1 LSERDIPSSGTPS
14 LDTDEGSASAMGKLD
29 ELKAIQSEIADTKRP
44 ARKHPEG
51 WEPGI
56 TWNGNEGTVTT
67 SGLPLNEAADWSAVL
82 KVWGLD
88 PDHFEVVEPI
98 LFNVWGNPEGVPNRQ
113 WKGKVIRKTVER
125 GVDLNELIDE
135 IKKHKPSKVATFE
148 GDTALVVAI
157 SDLQVGKGEGGGS
170 EGIVRRFLAGIDEV
184 EHRWKEL
191 TKTGRKLDRLVVL
204 GLGDLI
210 ESCDGHYAMQTY
222 QNDLDRREQVKVVR
236 RLLVKAI
243 TSWAKFAPKV
253 IVAAVPGNHGENRRA
268 GKAYTT
274 FSDNDDVA
282 VVEQVAEICAA
293 NPEVYGHVSFFLP
306 QDELTLT
313 IDVHGTILGLAHG
326 HQARRGGAV
335 SAAKI
340 KAWWK
345 DQAYGMQ
352 RVADATILVTGHY
365 HHLSVLTEGIRTHIQ
380 APSLDGGSQWFT
392 ETAGVQSA
400 PGLVTFTISS
410 RGWDDLRVLPCLSE
424 PA

>member
-1 LSERDIPSSGTPS
+1 MPATG
-14 LDTDEGSASAMGKLD
+14 EGSVRAVSELD
-29 ELKAIQSEIADTKRP
+29 ELKAIQSERSDAKRP
-44 ARKHPEG
+44 KRQHPEG

-67 SGLPLNEAADWSAVL
+67 SGGPLDQAADWSAVL

-113 WKGKVIRKTVER
+113 WKGKVVRKSVER
-125 GVDLNELIDE
+125 GVDLNDLIDE
-135 IKKHKPSKVATFE
+135 IKKHKPGKVTTFD
-148 GDTALVVAI
+148 GDTALVVGI
-157 SDLQVGKGEGGGS
+157 SDLQMGKGEGGGS
-170 EGIVRRFLAGIDEV
+170 EGIVSRFLAGINEV
-184 EHRWKEL
+184 ENRWREL
-191 TKTGRKLDRLVVL
+191 VKTGRKLDRLVVL

-210 ESCDGHYAMQTY
+210 ESCDGHYAMQTF

-236 RLLVKAI
+236 RLLVKAL
-243 TSWAKFAPKV
+243 TSWAKIAPRV
-253 IVAAVPGNHGENRRA
+253 VVASVPGNHGENRRN

-282 VVEQVAEICAA
+282 VFEQVAEILAA
-293 NPEVYGHVSFFLP
+293 NPDVYGNVTFMFP

-313 IDVHGTILGLAHG
+313 MDVHGTILGLAHG

-400 PGLVTFTISS
+400 PGLLTFTISG
-410 RGWDDLRVLPCLSE
+410 RGWDDLRVLPCEVS
-424 PA
+424 A

>member
-1 LSERDIPSSGTPS
+1 MRAVSE
-14 LDTDEGSASAMGKLD
+14 LD
-29 ELKAIQSEIADTKRP
+29 ELKAIQSERSDAKRP
-44 ARKHPEG
+44 KRQHPEG

-67 SGLPLNEAADWSAVL
+67 SGGPLDQAADWSAVL

-113 WKGKVIRKTVER
+113 WKGKVVRKSVER
-125 GVDLNELIDE
+125 GVDLNDLIDE
-135 IKKHKPSKVATFE
+135 IKKHKPGKVTTFD
-148 GDTALVVAI
+148 GDTALVVGI
-157 SDLQVGKGEGGGS
+157 SDLQMGKGEGGGS
-170 EGIVRRFLAGIDEV
+170 EGIVSRFLAGINEV
-184 EHRWKEL
+184 ENRWREL
-191 TKTGRKLDRLVVL
+191 VKTGRKLDRLVVL

-210 ESCDGHYAMQTY
+210 ESCDGHYAMQTF

-236 RLLVKAI
+236 RLLVKAL
-243 TSWAKFAPKV
+243 TSWAKIAPRV
-253 IVAAVPGNHGENRRA
+253 VVASVPGNHGENRRN

-282 VVEQVAEICAA
+282 VFEQVAEILAA
-293 NPEVYGHVSFFLP
+293 NPDVYGNVTFMFP

-313 IDVHGTILGLAHG
+313 MDVHGTILGLAHG

-400 PGLVTFTISS
+400 PGLLTFTISG
-410 RGWDDLRVLPCLSE
+410 RGWDDLRVLPCEVS
-424 PA
+424 A

>member
-1 LSERDIPSSGTPS
+1 VSE
-14 LDTDEGSASAMGKLD
+14 LD
-29 ELKAIQSEIADTKRP
+29 ELKAIQSERSDAKRP
-44 ARKHPEG
+44 KRQHPEG

-67 SGLPLNEAADWSAVL
+67 SGGPLDQAADWSAVL

-113 WKGKVIRKTVER
+113 WKGKVVRKSVER
-125 GVDLNELIDE
+125 GVDLNDLIDE
-135 IKKHKPSKVATFE
+135 IKKHKPGKVTTFD
-148 GDTALVVAI
+148 GDTALVVGI
-157 SDLQVGKGEGGGS
+157 SDLQMGKGEGGGS
-170 EGIVRRFLAGIDEV
+170 EGIVSRFLAGINEV
-184 EHRWKEL
+184 ENRWREL
-191 TKTGRKLDRLVVL
+191 VKTGRKLDRLVVL

-210 ESCDGHYAMQTY
+210 ESCDGHYAMQTF

-236 RLLVKAI
+236 RLLVKAL
-243 TSWAKFAPKV
+243 TSWAKIAPRV
-253 IVAAVPGNHGENRRA
+253 VVASVPGNHGENRRN

-282 VVEQVAEICAA
+282 VFEQVAEILAA
-293 NPEVYGHVSFFLP
+293 NPDVYGNVTFMFP

-313 IDVHGTILGLAHG
+313 MDVHGTILGLAHG

-400 PGLVTFTISS
+400 PGLLTFTISG
-410 RGWDDLRVLPCLSE
+410 RGWDDLRVLPCEVS
-424 PA
+424 A

>member
-1 LSERDIPSSGTPS
+1 MPATG
-14 LDTDEGSASAMGKLD
+14 EGSVRAVSELD
-29 ELKAIQSEIADTKRP
+29 ELKAIQSERSDAKRP
-44 ARKHPEG
+44 KRQHPEG

-67 SGLPLNEAADWSAVL
+67 SGGPLDQAADWSAVL

-113 WKGKVIRKTVER
+113 WKGKVVRKSVER
-125 GVDLNELIDE
+125 GVELNDLIDE
-135 IKKHKPSKVATFE
+135 IKKHKPGKVTTFD
-148 GDTALVVAI
+148 GDTALVVGI
-157 SDLQVGKGEGGGS
+157 SDLQMGKGEGGGS
-170 EGIVRRFLAGIDEV
+170 EGIVSRFLAGINEV
-184 EHRWKEL
+184 ENRWREL
-191 TKTGRKLDRLVVL
+191 VKTGRKLDRLVVL

-210 ESCDGHYAMQTY
+210 ESCDGHYAMQTF

-236 RLLVKAI
+236 RLLVKAL
-243 TSWAKFAPKV
+243 TSWAKIAPRV
-253 IVAAVPGNHGENRRA
+253 VVASVPGNHGENRRN

-282 VVEQVAEICAA
+282 VFEQVAEILAA
-293 NPEVYGHVSFFLP
+293 NPDVYGNVTFMFP

-313 IDVHGTILGLAHG
+313 MDVHGTILGLAHG

-400 PGLVTFTISS
+400 PGLLTFTISG
-410 RGWDDLRVLPCLSE
+410 RGWDDLRVLPCEVS
-424 PA
+424 A

>member
-1 LSERDIPSSGTPS
+1 MPA
-14 LDTDEGSASAMGKLD
+14 TDEGSVPAMSELD
-29 ELKAIQSEIADTKRP
+29 ELKAIQSEISETKRP
-44 ARKHPEG
+44 VRKHPEG

-67 SGLPLNEAADWSAVL
+67 TGMPAENAPDWDAVL

-88 PDHFEVVEPI
+88 PANFEVVEPV
-98 LFNVWGNPEGVPNRQ
+98 LFNVWGDTLGVLNRQ
-113 WKGKVIRKTVER
+113 WKGKVVRKSAER
-125 GVDLNELIDE
+125 GVDLNDLIDE
-135 IKKHKPSKVATFE
+135 IKKHKAGKVVTFD
-148 GDTALVVAI
+148 GDTALVIGI
-157 SDLQVGKGEGGGS
+157 SDLQMGKGEGGGS
-170 EGIVRRFLAGIDEV
+170 EGIVRRFLAGINEV

-191 TKTGRKLDRLVVL
+191 IKTGRKLDRLVVL

-210 ESCDGHYAMQTY
+210 ESCDGHYAMQTF

-236 RLLVKAI
+236 RLLVKAL
-243 TSWAKFAPKV
+243 TSWSKFAPK
-253 IVAAVPGNHGENRRA
+253 IVVASVPGNHGENRRN
-268 GKAYTT
+268 GKAYTS

-282 VVEQVAEICAA
+282 VFEQVAEILAA
-293 NPEVYGHVSFFLP
+293 NPEAYGHVTFMFP

-313 IDVHGTILGLAHG
+313 LDVHGTILGLAHG
-326 HQARRGGAV
+326 HQARRGGGV

-352 RVADATILVTGHY
+352 KVADATILVTGHY

-392 ETAGVQSA
+392 ETAGVKSA
-400 PGLVTFTISS
+400 PGLVTFTINKL
-410 RGWDDLRVLPCLSE
+410 GWDDLRVLPCLTE
-424 PA
+424 NA

>member
-1 LSERDIPSSGTPS
+1 MQSSGTLS

-56 TWNGNEGTVTT
+56 TWNGNEGTITT
-67 SGLPLNEAADWSAVL
+67 AGGPLDQAADWSAVL

-113 WKGKVIRKTVER
+113 WKGKVIRKSVER

-135 IKKHKPSKVATFE
+135 IKKHKTGKALEFA
-148 GDTALVVAI
+148 GDTALVVGIA
-157 SDLQVGKGEGGGS
+157 DLQMGKGEGGGS
-170 EGIVRRFLAGIDEV
+170 EGTVRRFLAAIDEV

-191 TKTGRKLDRLVVL
+191 VKTGRKLDRLVVL

-236 RLLVKAI
+236 RLLVKAL
-243 TSWAKFAPKV
+243 TSWAKFAPRV
-253 IVAAVPGNHGENRRA
+253 VVAAVPGNHGENRKN

-282 VVEQVAEICAA
+282 VFEQVAEIVGA
-293 NPEVYGHVSFFLP
+293 NPGAYGHVSFFFP

-313 IDVHGTILGLAHG
+313 LNVHGTILGLAHG

-352 RVADATILVTGHY
+352 KVADATVLVTGHY

-400 PGLVTFTISS
+400 PGLLTFTVSS
-410 RGWDDLRVLPCLSE
+410 RGWDDLRVLPCVSE

>member
-1 LSERDIPSSGTPS
+1 MPATG
-14 LDTDEGSASAMGKLD
+14 EGSVRAVSELD
-29 ELKAIQSEIADTKRP
+29 ELKAIQSERSDAKRP
-44 ARKHPEG
+44 KRQHPEG

-67 SGLPLNEAADWSAVL
+67 SGGPLDQAADWSAVL

-113 WKGKVIRKTVER
+113 RKGKVVRKSVER
-125 GVDLNELIDE
+125 GVDLNDLIDE
-135 IKKHKPSKVATFE
+135 IKKHKPGKVTTFD
-148 GDTALVVAI
+148 GDTALVVGI
-157 SDLQVGKGEGGGS
+157 SDLQMGKGEGGGS
-170 EGIVRRFLAGIDEV
+170 EGIVSRFLAGINEV
-184 EHRWKEL
+184 ENRWREL
-191 TKTGRKLDRLVVL
+191 VKTGRKLDRLVVL

-210 ESCDGHYAMQTY
+210 ESCDGHYAMQTF

-236 RLLVKAI
+236 RLLVKAL
-243 TSWAKFAPKV
+243 TSWAKIAPRV
-253 IVAAVPGNHGENRRA
+253 VVASVPGNHGENRRN

-282 VVEQVAEICAA
+282 VFEQVAEILAA
-293 NPEVYGHVSFFLP
+293 NPDVYGNVTFMFP

-313 IDVHGTILGLAHG
+313 MDVHGTILGLAHG

-400 PGLVTFTISS
+400 PGLLTFTISG
-410 RGWDDLRVLPCLSE
+410 RGWDDLRVLPCEVS
-424 PA
+424 A

>member
-1 LSERDIPSSGTPS
+1 M
-14 LDTDEGSASAMGKLD
+14 SAVSDLD
-29 ELKAIQSEIADTKRP
+29 ELKAIQSERLDAKRP
-44 ARKHPEG
+44 KRQHPEG

-67 SGLPLNEAADWSAVL
+67 SGGPLDQAADWSAVL

-113 WKGKVIRKTVER
+113 WKGKVVRKSVER
-125 GVDLNELIDE
+125 GVDLNDLIDE
-135 IKKHKPSKVATFE
+135 IKKHKPGKVTTFD
-148 GDTALVVAI
+148 GDTALVVGI
-157 SDLQVGKGEGGGS
+157 SDLQMGKGEGGGS
-170 EGIVRRFLAGIDEV
+170 EGIVSRFLAGINEV
-184 EHRWKEL
+184 ENRWKEL
-191 TKTGRKLDRLVVL
+191 VKTGRKLDRLVVL

-210 ESCDGHYAMQTY
+210 ESCDGHYAMQTF

-236 RLLVKAI
+236 RLLVKAL
-243 TSWAKFAPKV
+243 TSWAKIAPRV
-253 IVAAVPGNHGENRRA
+253 VVASVPGNHGENRRN

-282 VVEQVAEICAA
+282 VFEQVAEILAA
-293 NPEVYGHVSFFLP
+293 NPDVYGNVTFMFP

-313 IDVHGTILGLAHG
+313 MDVHGTILGIAHG

-392 ETAGVQSA
+392 ETAGVKSA
-400 PGLVTFTISS
+400 PGLLTFTISKI
-410 RGWDDLRVLPCLSE
+410 GWDDLRVLPCLIE
-424 PA
+424 NA